1 MQQVH
6 GTWRQKCWPRP
17 GCTGPETSGEADACQ
32 PFLPQA
38 MLRGRP
44 HWPLTPWASVCFLTS
59 VFPGCNMG
67 HLWLSPQGAIW
78 SLGWA
83 TDLTLSSD
91 LVDLT
96 GCRPWGWGWGA
107 ADSVLGSDC

>member
-1 MQQVH
+1 
-6 GTWRQKCWPRP
+6 
-17 GCTGPETSGEADACQ
+17 
-32 PFLPQA
+32 
-38 MLRGRP
+38 
-44 HWPLTPWASVCFLTS
+44 
-59 VFPGCNMG
+59 MG